1 MSDEKKIEGKEN
13 ENEKENE
20 KGNIV
25 GFEDFKNKVMKGDQ
39 FYLMYYSDTHQ
50 KNRYFRAMPNVFNKD
65 PRYVQLSTIYFQMFK
80 DKKTMVIDGVTISI
94 NDFKPHFSYK
104 FDEAKKVD
112 KEELDKIL
120 PIIKSG
126 YPKIEVFTHNTV
138 H

>member
-1 MSDEKKIEGKEN
+1 MSDEKKVEEGN
-13 ENEKENE
+13 ENGDDNK
-20 KGNIV
+20 KVV
-25 GFEDFKNKVMKGDQ
+25 GFDEFKNKVMKGDQ
-39 FYLMYYSDTHQ
+39 FYLMYYSDSHQ

-65 PRYVQLSTIYFQMFK
+65 PRYVQLATIYFQIFK
-80 DKKTMVIDGVTISI
+80 GKKTMTLDGITVHI
-94 NDFKPHFSYK
+94 NDFKPHFTYK

-126 YPKIEVFTHNTV
+126 YPKIEAFSYNTV